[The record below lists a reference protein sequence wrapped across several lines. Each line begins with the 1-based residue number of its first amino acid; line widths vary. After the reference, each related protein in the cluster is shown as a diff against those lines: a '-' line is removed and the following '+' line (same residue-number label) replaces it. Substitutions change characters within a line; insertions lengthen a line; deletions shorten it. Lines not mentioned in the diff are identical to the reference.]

1 MRVEKSFKKLKRNG
15 FIIWKKIM
23 EIKSIPVVLKFK
35 LIMIMNSKLLGK
47 LLAQEFKLFFVF
59 FFGFLLTTFGFF
71 YKKGCNMKKII
82 EKC

>member
-1 MRVEKSFKKLKRNG
+1 MRVEKSFKKLKRND

-47 LLAQEFKLFFVF
+47 LLAQEFKLFFFVF
-59 FFGFLLTTFGFF
+59 WVFAYYFWFFLS
-71 YKKGCNMKKII
+71 KGL
-82 EKC
+82 

>member
-1 MRVEKSFKKLKRNG
+1 MRVEKSFKKLKRND

-47 LLAQEFKLFFVF
+47 LLAQEFKLFFCFLGFCLLLLVF
-59 FFGFLLTTFGFF
+59 LS
-71 YKKGCNMKKII
+71 KGL
-82 EKC
+82 